1 MDITYIFDSVN
12 FKTHGVYVSKS
23 EGLIGRPNRKEP
35 EKYHYPDES
44 GYVPDL
50 ATVAYEARKITLDC
64 FIKAAGPLDLVSQ
77 YNSFTAAMLGKTA
90 VKTLQVAIV
99 SGVTS
104 LYFQAYVES
113 ISELDKTLKAG
124 RNVGTFKIVFIE
136 PRPAIS

>member
-1 MDITYIFDSVN
+1 MDITYTFDSVN

-35 EKYHYPDES
+35 EKYNYPDES
-44 GYVPDL
+44 GYVADL

-64 FIKAAGPLDLVSQ
+64 FIKAPGVPELVSQ
-77 YNSFTAAMLGKTA
+77 YNAFTASVLGKTA
-90 VKTLQVAIV
+90 VKTLQVAIPGM
-99 SGVTS
+99 SS

-113 ISELDKTLKAG
+113 ISELEKTFKAG

-136 PRPAIS
+136 PQPVVS